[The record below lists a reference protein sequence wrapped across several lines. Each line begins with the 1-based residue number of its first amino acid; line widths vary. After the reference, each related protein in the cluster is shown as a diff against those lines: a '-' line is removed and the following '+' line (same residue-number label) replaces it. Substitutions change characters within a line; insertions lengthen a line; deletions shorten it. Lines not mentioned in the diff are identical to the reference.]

1 MNVFD
6 LTKLELDPNAG
17 GNCNAFYE
25 NGPINARIIVL
36 KAGQKI
42 SDARVDSYVMFYVVK
57 GEVTLKR
64 NDETTVLRENQVFI
78 TEPAVVSME
87 SAQGAKLMGVRISTG
102 KEETPR

>member
-1 MNVFD
+1 MNIYD
-6 LTKLELDPNAG
+6 LAKLELDPNAG

-42 SDARVDSYVMFYVVK
+42 SDARVDNYVMFYVVK
-57 GEVTLKR
+57 GEVTLTR
-64 NDETTVLRENQVFI
+64 NGETAALHENQVFI
-78 TEPAVVSME
+78 TEPAVVSLE
-87 SAQGAKLMGVRISTG
+87 TVHGARLMGVRISAW